1 MALSNTM
8 TSALTYARGRAVRA
22 NFNDYRVVRMSG
34 APREIRV
41 HLVESGGPIGGVG
54 EPGVPPVAPA
64 FANAVV
70 AAGGARL
77 RKLPTVAV

>member
-54 EPGVPPVAPA
+54 EPGVPPVGPA
-64 FANAVV
+64 FANAVA
-70 AAGGARL
+70 AAGGR
-77 RKLPTVAV
+77 RSRG

>member
-8 TSALTYARGRAVRA
+8 TSELTFARGRAVQA
-22 NFNDYRVVRMSG
+22 NFSDYRVVRMAG
-34 APREIRV
+34 APRDIRV

-54 EPGVPPVAPA
+54 EPGVPPVGPA
-64 FANAVV
+64 FANAVA

-77 RKLPTVAV
+77 RQLPKVAD